1 MKTLLRILG
10 IILAVAGLLLCLS
23 TPIVGIIAVI
33 AGVLLAIF
41 APKLAKPKDVQPD
54 LVADPIPQP
63 VQEKD
68 VKYFTVAGFDH
79 YQNELA
85 SLLEEKNE
93 EYSYS
98 AKKMMEEYLG
108 RIYQYEVEYR
118 LVQFVPEPENEFD
131 PNAIAVYCDGVKI
144 GYVPIKNQ
152 KDVEGLTSAEAE
164 IYGGKWKEVVGDE
177 YDYELETGETPYK
190 ASIGISQ

>member
-1 MKTLLRILG
+1 MKIIIRILG
-10 IILAVAGLLLCLS
+10 IVLAILGLLLCIV
-23 TPIVGIIAVI
+23 TPVVGIIAVI
-33 AGVLLAIF
+33 AGILLAVF

-85 SLLEEKNE
+85 ALLEEKNE

-108 RIYQYEVEYR
+108 RIYQYEIEYR

-190 ASIGISQ
+190 ASISISQ